1 MKKFLVTA
9 ISIINKDIIDQ
20 GFCHNEHVK
29 LELPVECGS
38 NFTASALHSTD
49 GNLILQCQHPLHGSL
64 NCGVENVTGKYNVS
78 TDIFEIDFIY
88 NETVHGGQQYNIS
101 ISCNDSSQAIQ
112 ILLKPCR
119 GFTVQSLQDQASALK
134 RKAWANSTTSTYRT
148 HMKTYLDFCDHIS
161 VPPLPATSK
170 TLQLYAT
177 YLAKVKCFKFCSS
190 QQYLN
195 IIPHMHKLCNL
206 PDLIPED
213 YQLKYL
219 LMGIKLE
226 LGSAQFTVDSITP
239 SHLLRMRSFIDF
251 SSVEDLGFWCACL
264 IAFYGLLR
272 PGTIAITGPFETSQH
287 VRRVELMPCSWGY
300 LLCLRHTKT
309 IQFRERE
316 LNVIL
321 PQVTWEM
328 CPASAVQAY
337 LHLTRGAD
345 LFGPLLLTGKGA
357 VFTYSIFRRKLHS
370 ILVQAG
376 IDDSN
381 IKGHSF
387 RRGGATWLSRIGVPV
402 DQIQSIGYW
411 SSDAVLR
418 YIDPHFSNLLDTMVL
433 FGKSL
438 PNAK

>member
-1 MKKFLVTA
+1 MP
-9 ISIINKDIIDQ
+9 
-20 GFCHNEHVK
+20 G
-29 LELPVECGS
+29 
-38 NFTASALHSTD
+38 
-49 GNLILQCQHPLHGSL
+49 
-64 NCGVENVTGKYNVS
+64 
-78 TDIFEIDFIY
+78 
-88 NETVHGGQQYNIS
+88 
-101 ISCNDSSQAIQ
+101 
-112 ILLKPCR
+112 

-177 YLAKVKCFKFCSS
+177 YLAKVKCFKFCSI

-195 IIPHMHKLCNL
+195 IIPHMHKLCDL
-206 PDLIPED
+206 PDPIPED

-219 LMGIKLE
+219 LMGIKRE
-226 LGSAQFTVDSITP
+226 LGTAQFPVDSITP
-239 SHLLRMRSFIDF
+239 SHLLRMRSFLDF

-287 VRRVELMPCSWGY
+287 VRRVDLMPCSWGY

-321 PQVTWEM
+321 PQVTGEM
-328 CPASAVQAY
+328 CPASALQAY

-345 LFGPLLLTGKGA
+345 LFGPLLLTGKGS
-357 VFTYSIFRRKLHS
+357 VFTYSFFRQKLHS

-402 DQIQSIGYW
+402 DQIKAIGYW